1 MIEQEFREVTAT
13 TTDNPF
19 NPFDD
24 FNSWFMFDTE
34 KGYYTSSKLARLTHL
49 EDNMTQKEENE
60 EVERAV
66 DELIS
71 IDPLDIYIKVVRE
84 S

>member
-1 MIEQEFREVTAT
+1 MIENSFREVTVT
-13 TTDNPF
+13 TVDNPF

-24 FNSWFMFDTE
+24 FSSWFMFDTE

-49 EDNMTQKEENE
+49 EDDMTQKEENE

-71 IDPLDIYIKVVRE
+71 IDPLDMYIKIVRE
-84 S
+84 P

>member
-1 MIEQEFREVTAT
+1 MFREVTAT
-13 TTDNPF
+13 TIDNPF

-24 FNSWFMFDTE
+24 FNSWFMFDIE
-34 KGYYTSSKLARLTHL
+34 KGYYTSSKLARLTKL
-49 EDNMTQKEENE
+49 EDDMTQKEENE

-84 S
+84 P

>member
-1 MIEQEFREVTAT
+1 MFREVTAT
-13 TTDNPF
+13 TIDNPF
-19 NPFDD
+19 NPFED

-34 KGYYTSSKLARLTHL
+34 KGYYTSSKLARLTNL
-49 EDNMTQKEENE
+49 EENMTQKEENE

-71 IDPLDIYIKVVRE
+71 VDPLDLYIKVVRE